1 MRLKAGTLISLLVV
15 AALLVVAWLV
25 IAAAGWGSHARE
37 WLNLL
42 IRWTHVIIGIA
53 WIGTS
58 FYFIFLENSLERENV
73 REELAGSLWAIH
85 GGGFYH
91 VEKYKVAPR
100 TLPEKLHWFMWEAY
114 LTWLTG
120 VFMLIVVYYANA
132 RVVMIDPAVRA
143 LSPTLAIVLGV
154 GSMVVAWFVYDLL
167 CRTPLVERRGRFALL
182 GFGLVVLASI
192 VLSELLSGRAAYMH
206 VGAMLGTL
214 MAGNVFFVIIP
225 SQRALVRAAERGEA
239 PDPRPGRHAGLRS
252 LHNNYLTLPVV
263 FVMISSHFP
272 FTYGHPANWAI
283 LAGLFLASVGVR
295 HYLNLRERGRDAI
308 WLLPLATVMVLV
320 LAYVTAPPSA
330 AARSQGDGEPV
341 AFSQVETIVTARC
354 AGCHAA
360 EPTDE
365 LFSSPPAGVMLD
377 SPERIDLATL
387 PRDRFAGYAAGR
399 DPGRL
404 TTAPLALGEGGVA
417 VNVAISEGGSLRA
430 GILGEAGRFLEG
442 FGLEACDPITE
453 GGLDAAVSWQGRPGA
468 LGGRSVQLVFSF
480 QGATLFALA
489 GR

>member
-1 MRLKAGTLISLLVV
+1 M
-15 AALLVVAWLV
+15 
-25 IAAAGWGSHARE
+25 
-37 WLNLL
+37 
-42 IRWTHVIIGIA
+42 
-53 WIGTS
+53 
-58 FYFIFLENSLERENV
+58 

-91 VEKYKVAPR
+91 VEKYKVAPK

-132 RVVMIDPAVRA
+132 RVVMIDPAVRT
-143 LSPTLAIVLGV
+143 LSPTLAIALGA
-154 GSMVVAWFVYDLL
+154 GSMAVAWLVYDLL

-182 GFGLVVLASI
+182 GFGLVVPASI
-192 VLSELLSGRAAYMH
+192 ALSELLSGRAAYMH

-239 PDPRPGRHAGLRS
+239 PDPRLGQQAGLRS

-341 AFSQVETIVTARC
+341 AFSQVETIADGALCRLSRRRTDRRAVLEPARRSD
-354 AGCHAA
+354 ARQPRTNRGGDRAHLS
-360 EPTDE
+360 ERGTDR
-365 LFSSPPAGVMLD
+365 V
-377 SPERIDLATL
+377 
-387 PRDRFAGYAAGR
+387 YAAWEQDR
-399 DPGRL
+399 DHPR
-404 TTAPLALGEGGVA
+404 
-417 VNVAISEGGSLRA
+417 RA
-430 GILGEAGRFLEG
+430 G
-442 FGLEACDPITE
+442 
-453 GGLDAAVSWQGRPGA
+453 AVGALVRARGPA
-468 LGGRSVQLVFSF
+468 LGGAWAS
-480 QGATLFALA
+480 
-489 GR
+489 

>member
-239 PDPRPGRHAGLRS
+239 PDPRLGRHAGLRS

-354 AGCHAA
+354 AGCHTA

-377 SPERIDLATL
+377 SPERIVV
-387 PRDRFAGYAAGR
+387 AAERIYQNAVLTEYMPLGNKTGITPGERALLGR
-399 DPGRL
+399 WF
-404 TTAPLALGEGGVA
+404 E
-417 VNVAISEGGSLRA
+417 
-430 GILGEAGRFLEG
+430 
-442 FGLEACDPITE
+442 
-453 GGLDAAVSWQGRPGA
+453 
-468 LGGRSVQLVFSF
+468 
-480 QGATLFALA
+480 QGA
-489 GR
+489 RR